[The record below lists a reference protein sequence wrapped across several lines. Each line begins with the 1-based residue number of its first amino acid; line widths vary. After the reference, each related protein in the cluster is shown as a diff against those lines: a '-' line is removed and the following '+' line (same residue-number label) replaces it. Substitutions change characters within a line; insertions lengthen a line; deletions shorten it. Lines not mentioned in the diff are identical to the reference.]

1 VGPVKYKVKER
12 KVLENKEIEGPSS
25 STQVIIERRTLDP
38 WTLYLYSMKSPATK
52 EKYLMRLGKFLDFL
66 NIQEGGALE
75 DKSRIFAK
83 KGRDDNIWAF
93 NGILSFIQLLKERVD
108 RKEITAGTIRNYV
121 KSIRLFCQMA
131 DISIPWDKITR
142 GIPRGRRYAD
152 DRAPTLDEIKKMCE
166 YPDRRIKPVIYTMVS
181 SGIRVGAWDYLH
193 WGNIQPIEQ
202 ESKIVAARMIV
213 YADEDDSYITY
224 ITPSAYRE
232 LAEWMKYREESGE
245 IITENSWVMR
255 DLWDTRVKISKGLIT
270 IPKKLTA
277 IGVKRLMERA
287 IWAQGLR
294 KKLEAGK
301 KRHPFPTNHSL
312 RKYFKTRCEL
322 AGMKPINIENLMGH
336 STGISDSYYRPTEND
351 LLQDYLKCVDALTIS
366 DEKSLQKKVEDLAN
380 KSEDNKYLVNAKLS
394 EKEKQIE
401 VLIRK
406 QEQFEVLI
414 QSLIDSGQLKPTS

>member
-1 VGPVKYKVKER
+1 VKRKNNVREQRNRRRFIFSASNNRKER
-12 KVLENKEIEGPSS
+12 IRPMDIVPICHEISSNKGKVFDEIREVFEFSKSS
-25 STQVIIERRTLDP
+25 
-38 WTLYLYSMKSPATK
+38 
-52 EKYLMRLGKFLDFL
+52 GFL
-66 NIQEGGALE
+66 NLQEGAALE
-75 DKSRIFAK
+75 AK
-83 KGRDDNIWAF
+83 ARAFGEKGSNDNIWAF
-93 NGILSFIQLLKERVD
+93 NGILKFIQLLKERVD

-121 KSIRLFCQMA
+121 KSIKLFCQMA
-131 DISIPWDKITR
+131 DIPISWDKITR

-166 YPDRRIKPVIYTMVS
+166 YPDRRIKPIIYTMVS

-193 WGNIQPIEQ
+193 WENIQPIEQ
-202 ESKIVAARMIV
+202 EGKIIASRMIV
-213 YADEDDSYITY
+213 YAGEDDSYVTY

-245 IITENSWVMR
+245 IITDNSWVMR
-255 DLWDTRVKISKGLIT
+255 DLWDTRVKISKGLVT

-294 KKLEAGK
+294 KKLEVGK

-351 LLQDYLKCVDALTIS
+351 LLQDYLKCIDVLTIN
-366 DEKSLQKKVEDLAN
+366 DEKSLQKKIRTSFQRLFLLAYSYRFLRN
-380 KSEDNKYLVNAKLS
+380 ML
-394 EKEKQIE
+394 
-401 VLIRK
+401 
-406 QEQFEVLI
+406 
-414 QSLIDSGQLKPTS
+414 

>member
-1 VGPVKYKVKER
+1 VI
-12 KVLENKEIEGPSS
+12 ENKEIEGLSS
-25 STQVIIERRTLDP
+25 SAQVTIERRELDP
-38 WTLYLYSMKSPATK
+38 WTLYLYAMKSPATK
-52 EKYLMRLGKFLDFL
+52 EKYSMRLGKFLNFL
-66 NIQEGGALE
+66 NLEKGGTLE
-75 DKSRIFAK
+75 DKSRAFAE
-83 KGRDDNIWAF
+83 KGRNDNVWAF
-93 NGILSFIQLLKERVD
+93 NSILRFIQLLKERVD

-121 KSIRLFCQMA
+121 KSIKLFCQMA
-131 DISIPWDKITR
+131 DISIPWEKITR
-142 GIPRGRRYAD
+142 GIPKGRRYAN

-166 YPDRRIKPVIYTMVS
+166 YPDRRIKPLIYTMVS
-181 SGIRVGAWDYLH
+181 SGIRVGAWDYLR
-193 WGNIQPIEQ
+193 WGNIQPIEIDG
-202 ESKIVAARMIV
+202 KIVASRMIV
-213 YADEDDSYITY
+213 YAGEDDSYITY

-245 IITENSWVMR
+245 IITDNSWVMR
-255 DLWDTRVKISKGLIT
+255 DLWDTRVKISKGLVT

-294 KKLEAGK
+294 QKLEAGK

-351 LLQDYLKCVDALTIS
+351 LLQDYLKCIDALTIN
-366 DEKSLQKKVEDLAN
+366 DEKLLQKKVEELVN
-380 KSEDNKYLVNAKLS
+380 KSEDNQYLVNTKLS
-394 EKEKQIE
+394 EKERQIE

-406 QEQFEVLI
+406 QEKFEILI
-414 QSLIDSGQLKPTS
+414 QSLIDSGQLKPTNIKE

>member
-1 VGPVKYKVKER
+1 M
-12 KVLENKEIEGPSS
+12 LENKETGELSTS
-25 STQVIIERRTLDP
+25 STITVEGGGLDS
-38 WTLYLYSMKSPATK
+38 WTLYLFAMKSPATK

-66 NIQEGGALE
+66 TIQEGGALE
-75 DKSRIFAK
+75 DKARAFAE
-83 KGRDDNIWAF
+83 KGKNDNIWAF
-93 NGILSFIQLLKERVD
+93 NSILQFIQLLKERVD

-121 KSIRLFCQMA
+121 KSIKLFCQMA
-131 DISIPWDKITR
+131 DISISWDKITR

-166 YPDRRIKPVIYTMVS
+166 YPDRRIKPLIYTMVS

-202 ESKIVAARMIV
+202 EGKIVAARMIV
-213 YADEDDSYITY
+213 YAGEDDSYITY
-224 ITPSAYRE
+224 ITPSACRE

-245 IITENSWVMR
+245 IITDNSWVMR
-255 DLWDTRVKISKGLIT
+255 DLWDTRVKISKGLVT

-351 LLQDYLKCVDALTIS
+351 LLQDYLKCVDVLTIN
-366 DEKSLQKKVEDLAN
+366 DEKSLQKKVEELAN
-380 KSEDNKYLVNAKLS
+380 KSEDNQYLVNAKLS
-394 EKEKQIE
+394 DKERQIE

-406 QEQFEVLI
+406 QEQFEQLI
-414 QSLIDSGQLKPTS
+414 QSLIDTGQLKPSTKTS